1 MTWATNQVA
10 TTRHVNGCAEQPQCD
25 GAWISAAASAPSLLG
40 MPALAARQSG
50 LIFPIRG
57 NEASV
62 PDACGCRRGT
72 ALACAVVLL
81 LSACVSPAIN
91 ADGYRGKV
99 MQSAKKMSGLI
110 GAARLAAQLDLDHKM
125 LRTVTDNVVTD
136 AENDAGSVV
145 TALDSVQ
152 PPDAVSVKLRDHADE
167 ILQDASSQLADLRIA
182 LRRNDEPGMRA
193 AMDDLANT
201 LVEAEHL
208 QDST

>member
-1 MTWATNQVA
+1 LAWATNQV
-10 TTRHVNGCAEQPQCD
+10 D
-25 GAWISAAASAPSLLG
+25 
-40 MPALAARQSG
+40 AARQSR
-50 LIFPIRG
+50 LIFPVGG
-57 NEASV
+57 NEAGV
-62 PDACGCRRGT
+62 LDACGCRRGI
-72 ALACAVVLL
+72 ALAGAVVLL

-110 GAARLAAQLDLDHKM
+110 GAARLAVQLDLDHKM

-152 PPDAVSVKLRDHADE
+152 PPDAASVKLRDHAGE

-182 LRRNDEPGMRA
+182 LRRNDKLGMRV
-193 AMDDLANT
+193 AMDDLAKT
-201 LVEAEHL
+201 LVEVEHL
-208 QDST
+208 QDTT

>member
-1 MTWATNQVA
+1 
-10 TTRHVNGCAEQPQCD
+10 
-25 GAWISAAASAPSLLG
+25 
-40 MPALAARQSG
+40 
-50 LIFPIRG
+50 LIFPVRG
-57 NEASV
+57 KEAGV
-62 PDACGCRRGT
+62 PDACGRRRGI
-72 ALACAVVLL
+72 ALVGAVVLL

-110 GAARLAAQLDLDHKM
+110 GAARLAVQLDFDHKM
-125 LRTVTDNVVTD
+125 LRTVTDNVVTE

-152 PPDAVSVKLRDHADE
+152 PPDAASVQLRDHADE

-182 LRRNDEPGMRA
+182 LRRNDKPGMRA
-193 AMDDLANT
+193 AMDDLGKT
-201 LVEAEHL
+201 LVEVQRL